1 MFFELRYL
9 WMLPSLFILLLSIV
23 FSFTLHI
30 YKTDCKSIGNDPTE
44 NPIQMY
50 CNDGEY
56 NVIGAIWFQTP
67 EQSVRYVPTDHR
79 YRVESLLYNAVEE
92 KGRDFFLIKTLK
104 TS

>member
-1 MFFELRYL
+1 MF
-9 WMLPSLFILLLSIV
+9 P
-23 FSFTLHI
+23 LHI

-79 YRVESLLYNAVEE
+79 YFIDVNKMIFICFKHFFGGEDVGGESKILISL
-92 KGRDFFLIKTLK
+92 DFGI
-104 TS
+104 SV